1 METDQPK
8 ATNEQMQDLTAWR
21 QEVAERFPAI
31 LTRVFTLRGT
41 EHKGM
46 STSSLEARFAWHL
59 SQVHS
64 RKRVGESEIELE
76 KRSFDNLT
84 LALTKAEWS
93 AANTAA
99 DPDAPGAP
107 WGPKGTPAE
116 RLKAQMNQFEQW
128 VVDNASSNQPFVQ
141 AAVAKIDE
149 HDFSTFSDL
158 WIDGL
163 HDFKS
168 HIVQRAL
175 QDEFL
180 SNNGLAR
187 NAMTETEDWFHGLRS
202 TIANRDIT
210 AMIYDRG
217 PETLLGIMDNIS
229 QPAAQSGI

>member
-1 METDQPK
+1 METEQPK

-21 QEVAERFPAI
+21 HTVAERFPAI
-31 LTRVFTLRGT
+31 LTRVFALRGL

-46 STSSLEARFAWHL
+46 PTNSLEARFAWHL

-64 RKRVGESEIELE
+64 RKRVSDSEIELE
-76 KRSFDNLT
+76 KKSFDNLT

-93 AANTAA
+93 AANAA
-99 DPDAPGAP
+99 TDPNASGAP

-128 VVDNASSNQPFVQ
+128 VVDNSSLNQPFVQ
-141 AAVAKIDE
+141 AAVAKINE

-175 QDEFL
+175 QDEFWTN
-180 SNNGLAR
+180 SGLAR

-202 TIANRDIT
+202 SIANRDIT
-210 AMIYDRG
+210 AMMFDRG
-217 PETLLGIMDNIS
+217 PENLLGVMDKIS
-229 QPAAQSGI
+229 QPVAQPGI